1 MYVSLCYVKPYFGF
15 LLVPMDEG
23 VRHLIFNLNP
33 LENGDK
39 CSVCINVVI
48 NIFFACVSK
57 LTRS

>member
-48 NIFFACVSK
+48 NIFFC
-57 LTRS
+57 LC